1 MVQPVFYK
9 WRNTPRHWTYKW
21 IQIYNTCWFEIW
33 QPSDLTRGLGECP
46 ILSYRAIQGVESFSA
61 RYACSIDELQSTMFV
76 KGMSIEKLPKY
87 QRCSFFHS
95 GRPHN
100 EIPVWWQVNLPH
112 LNSSQ
117 PETKGWVIEENCFVP
132 KLSSLFPLP
141 GGRLNKKDGL
151 TRYGDSHVKDKTS

>member
-21 IQIYNTCWFEIW
+21 IQIYITCWFEIW

-87 QRCSFFHS
+87 QRCSFF
-95 GRPHN
+95 
-100 EIPVWWQVNLPH
+100 
-112 LNSSQ
+112 SQ
-117 PETKGWVIEENCFVP
+117 RAPSQRD
-132 KLSSLFPLP
+132 SSLVTSQFAAPKFTP
-141 GGRLNKKDGL
+141 AWNQGM
-151 TRYGDSHVKDKTS
+151 GDWRKLFCSQTLIIVSSSRCLSEIDHMYLHFSR